1 MSQVVQR
8 DTNHLPDWLVFS
20 GVAVGV
26 IGASARKH
34 AESVVELVA
43 ALSGRIDSSDVAVAI
58 ALGLWGLVLLVAGA
72 VVVLAGLVVI
82 ALVGRPEQ
90 QDCAVDPQ
98 RCSPACPCV
107 RSAPSSPPEL
117 GQRAGGARAA

>member
-8 DTNHLPDWLVFS
+8 ETNRLPDWLVFS

-26 IGASARKH
+26 IGASAKKH
-34 AESVVELVA
+34 AESVGELVV
-43 ALSGRIDSSDVAVAI
+43 ALSGRIDASDVVAI
-58 ALGLWGLVLLVAGA
+58 ALGFWGLVLLVAGA

-82 ALVGRPEQ
+82 ALGGRHEQ
-90 QDCAVDPQ
+90 QRGAVDPQ
-98 RCSPACPCV
+98 RWSPASRCV
-107 RSAPSSPPEL
+107 TSAPSSPPEL